1 MTPKSGDVELQ
12 VAPILDVANIA
23 STAKLELG
31 RYPVINE
38 IISNVML
45 LFINSITNILKTSPA
60 TCLNV
65 TIEHNMLD
73 NFDRARNFQKLYVLH
88 IKI

>member
-45 LFINSITNILKTSPA
+45 LFINSITNILKTSTT

-65 TIEHNMLD
+65 TIKYNMLD